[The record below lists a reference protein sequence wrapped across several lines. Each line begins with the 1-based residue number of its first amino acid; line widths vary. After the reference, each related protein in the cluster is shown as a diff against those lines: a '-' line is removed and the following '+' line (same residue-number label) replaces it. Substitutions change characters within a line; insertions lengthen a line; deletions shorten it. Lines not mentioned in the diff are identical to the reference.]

1 MCAKKKNK
9 KKQYLAYVSKISLY
23 REKQV
28 ICLMILNGNGCH
40 YLAVKKLSALLIKI
54 TSKNN
59 GD

>member
-1 MCAKKKNK
+1 MGRN
-9 KKQYLAYVSKISLY
+9 KKQYLAYVSKISSY